1 MVLILITIN
10 HYWVNLLPW
19 RFQEQLQVLRIMGS
33 AGAALEDISGRLAA
47 LAQGAKA
54 LGMGRWWMKN
64 LGKARETYVKS
75 MENLWFLEILEVSW
89 WNLWMKTLP

>member
-1 MVLILITIN
+1 
-10 HYWVNLLPW
+10 
-19 RFQEQLQVLRIMGS
+19 MGS

-64 LGKARETYVKS
+64 LGKARETYGKS